1 MPKLLII
8 ALTLA
13 IALLP
18 ADARQATTRIL
29 FVGNSLTFWNY
40 GLYVHLERFAASAEP
55 SVSVTTGR
63 SVVPGAFLK
72 SLWLREEPR
81 QAIATGNYDVVVLQE
96 DLPETTV
103 DDFQA
108 HARLFVAAA
117 RKAGAR
123 PVLLMAWAYGRL
135 GWITMDGIARAHREA
150 AAELNVDVAPVRLAW
165 QRASERR
172 PALTLYAPDRAS
184 KPARTSSP
192 LRWCTWSSLLGT
204 RRAFRTR
211 QPVSPLEMRSS
222 CRTLPG
228 KHYSR
233 IARFPNASSKSW
245 RFEAEPQNDQKP
257 GVLDLYPLVSRWRDT
272 YSQKRAASTSNR
284 RLPTADYLTLNA
296 ISDRSA
302 RSWD

>member
-29 FVGNSLTFWNY
+29 FVGNSLTFWND
-40 GLYVHLERFAASAEP
+40 GLYVHLERFAASAKP

-150 AAELNVDVAPVRLAW
+150 AAELNVDVAPVGLAW

-172 PALTLYAPDRAS
+172 PALTLYAPDREHPSLHGTYLATAVVYAVVFARNPTGLPYT
-184 KPARTSSP
+184 PAGVAAGDAQFLQNIAWETLQP
-192 LRWCTWSSLLGT
+192 Y
-204 RRAFRTR
+204 RAIPER
-211 QPVSPLEMRSS
+211 
-222 CRTLPG
+222 
-228 KHYSR
+228 
-233 IARFPNASSKSW
+233 
-245 RFEAEPQNDQKP
+245 
-257 GVLDLYPLVSRWRDT
+257 
-272 YSQKRAASTSNR
+272 
-284 RLPTADYLTLNA
+284 
-296 ISDRSA
+296 
-302 RSWD
+302 